1 MTYKCASIGLLN
13 IYLYCRASL
22 YLYEMFLF
30 NNINTTLYYVRY
42 SWIHIYEYNKYSE
55 FWAVVFIFINTFCC
69 KYLYDT
75 VRNITGTIKSLY
87 NAIFG
92 VRFFSYRKYR
102 LYGNLINHTNRTI
115 TYLIYLCGNKTSVKY
130 YILSIA
136 RLSQC
141 R

>member
-1 MTYKCASIGLLN
+1 MYKYTRIGLLN
-13 IYLYCRASL
+13 IYLYYWASL
-22 YLYEMFLF
+22 YLCEIFLF
-30 NNINTTLYYVRY
+30 NNINTLLYYVRY
-42 SWIHIYEYNKYSE
+42 SWVYIYKYNKCSK
-55 FWAVVFIFINTFCC
+55 FWAVVFIFINILCC